1 MRTRTRSWLAAL
13 VIGITVMSSLA
24 LDAQAAQAFPPGD
37 PVFPF
42 SYKIDATTHIK
53 KLDQTITLTGGSF
66 TGGIDLATGG
76 LVGAIKLP
84 PATFTFNA
92 AGIVPLITA
101 TAKIVPTKLV
111 VGHVDLSSLT
121 VTATSTFNIRIVSA
135 YAPGIPVNLVGNSC
149 ITTQPVVVTM
159 KGVASFGSPSTLS
172 GVFTLPTFKT
182 CGLAVT
188 TALNQ
193 LLPGPGNTFTA
204 TATPA

>member
-1 MRTRTRSWLAAL
+1 MRTHTRSWLAAL
-13 VIGITVMSSLA
+13 IVVMTVISSLA
-24 LDAQAAQAFPPGD
+24 LDAQAATAFPVGD

-53 KLDQTITLTGGSF
+53 KLDQTINITGGSF

-76 LVGAIKLP
+76 LVGSIKLP
-84 PATFTFNA
+84 PATFTFQA

-101 TAKIVPTKLV
+101 TAKIVPTKAV
-111 VGHVDLSSLT
+111 IGHVDLSSLT
-121 VTATSTFNIRIVSA
+121 VTATSTFLIRLVSA

-149 ITTQPVVVTM
+149 VTSKAVVVTM
-159 KGVASFGSPSTLS
+159 KGLASFGSPSTLS
-172 GVFTLPTFKT
+172 GTFTLPDFKT
-182 CGLAVT
+182 CGLVVT

-193 LLPGPGNTFTA
+193 LLPGPGNTFSA